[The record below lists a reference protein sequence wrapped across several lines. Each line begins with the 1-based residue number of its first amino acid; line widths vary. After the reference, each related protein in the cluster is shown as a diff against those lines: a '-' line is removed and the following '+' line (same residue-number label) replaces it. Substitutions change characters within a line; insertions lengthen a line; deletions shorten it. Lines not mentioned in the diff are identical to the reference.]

1 MSENPGFLEEHP
13 EGVLVAV
20 QARAGGS
27 RNGITGVQGDVLKV
41 MVTQV
46 PEKGKANKVLC
57 EVLAEGLGVRKSQV
71 ELVSGETSTRKR
83 FLVRGVTV
91 GEVKKRIQRL
101 ESGE

>member
-1 MSENPGFLEEHP
+1 MTETPGFLEEHS
-13 EGVLVAV
+13 EGVIVSV

-27 RNGITGVQGDVLKV
+27 RNGITGVQGDALKV

-71 ELVSGETSTRKR
+71 ELVSGETSAWKK
-83 FLVRGVTV
+83 FLVRGVALRELAQKL
-91 GEVKKRIQRL
+91 GGRFCD
-101 ESGE
+101 